1 MTPPLNPERQ
11 RIIDDLFDGA
21 LDQAPDAR
29 AEWLRAQCPDVEL
42 RAEVAALIA
51 AHDEND
57 AIFDRNAIE
66 VAGPL
71 LRAPRVE
78 SQIGPYRLVRE
89 LGRGGMGIVYLA
101 ERADGQ
107 YRRRV
112 AIKLLRNSPDSE
124 DLNRRFAA
132 ERQILASLSHP
143 NIAQLLDGGVTDG
156 HIPFLV
162 MEYVDGVPITTYCD
176 RQRLG
181 VEERLQLFRDVCGAV
196 HHAHQNLV
204 IHRDIKPSN
213 ILVTEERR
221 VMLLDFG
228 IAKLLNPTL
237 GPADQA
243 YTRTEWRVM
252 TPEYASPE
260 QVRGDSLTTASDVY
274 ALGVLLYELL
284 SGRRPHRLTSRSPQ
298 ELTEIIVQRDPVLPS
313 IAVTRPEPASSDV
326 AVTDA
331 TPETIAEDR
340 RLTVE
345 RLRRRLEGDLDAI
358 MMMALRKESARRY
371 GSADLLWE
379 DVQRHLD
386 GLPVLAHRGTRW
398 YRTRKFV
405 RRHRLEAIAAA
416 VVIVSL
422 VGGTSVAVRQAA
434 LASRERDRAEQALG
448 QSTEVTEFL
457 VRLFRTPAP
466 AGLSHEQVTARDMLV
481 TGMARVEDLRGQP
494 VVQAQMLD
502 ALGRVNDQ
510 LGRFDEAE
518 RLLRRALELRRTQY
532 GDNHADVAATLNHL
546 STVVAERGR
555 HAEALRLAREA
566 LDIQKR
572 ALGPRTP
579 EVALTLSRVGEMTED
594 DAAAESLFRAARD
607 IQRSALGPQTLE
619 VATIDVRLAEIFTRR
634 GKYEE
639 AEATARE
646 ALAIRERLMGP
657 EHASTAV
664 GMISLAEL
672 LRFYRNQPVEA
683 ESLYHRAIEI
693 LRKQPRPRPALLSGA
708 LGGLES
714 IAHWR
719 GDHVRA
725 EAFAREV
732 LDAHR
737 RALGA
742 EHPIVAEA
750 METIAEHLAA
760 QRRYSEAE
768 DMLRASIA
776 LLQRTVGSED
786 FRTASTLI
794 TLGRVHAA
802 AGRLDE
808 AEDDLRQALST
819 MERVEGPVKEIEG
832 EAAAL
837 LANVIER
844 RGKTTEASVL
854 FERAAAILRPLPQRF
869 GYGRLAAYAALADH
883 YRATKR
889 SVDEQHFRQLA
900 GALTAP

>member
-1 MTPPLNPERQ
+1 MNPERQ
-11 RIIDDLFDGA
+11 RVIDDLFDGV
-21 LDQAPDAR
+21 LDQPPEAR
-29 AEWLRAQCPDVEL
+29 AAWLHAQCTDAGL
-42 RAEVAALIA
+42 RAEVEALIE
-51 AHDEND
+51 AHDRSD
-57 AIFDRNAIE
+57 AIFDRNAME

-71 LRAPRVE
+71 LRGPRVE

-124 DLNRRFAA
+124 ELTRRFTA
-132 ERQILASLSHP
+132 ERQILASLNHP
-143 NIAQLLDGGVTDG
+143 NIAQLLDGGVTDR

-181 VEERLQLFRDVCGAV
+181 IEERLQLFRDVCAAV

-213 ILVTEERR
+213 ILVTAERR
-221 VMLLDFG
+221 VKLLDFG
-228 IAKLLNPTL
+228 IAKLLNPTF

-298 ELTEIIVQRDPVLPS
+298 QLTEIIVQRDPLLPS
-313 IAVTRPEPASSDV
+313 IAVSRPEPASSDV
-326 AVTDA
+326 AATDP
-331 TPETIAEDR
+331 TPEAIAHDR
-340 RLTVE
+340 RLSVE
-345 RLRRRLEGDLDAI
+345 RLQRRLEGDLDAI
-358 MMMALRKESARRY
+358 MMMALRKESVRRY

-379 DVQRHLD
+379 DVQRHRD

-405 RRHRLEAIAAA
+405 SRHRLKAIAAA
-416 VVIVSL
+416 VVVVSL
-422 VGGTSVAVRQAA
+422 VGGTSVAVREAA

-448 QSTEVTEFL
+448 QSKEVTEFL

-466 AGLSHEQVTARDMLV
+466 AGLSHEQVTARDMLA

-518 RLLRRALELRRTQY
+518 GLLRRALELRRSQH
-532 GDNHADVAATLNHL
+532 GDNHADVAATLIHL
-546 STVVAERGR
+546 SSVVAERGR
-555 HAEALRLAREA
+555 HAEALQLSREA

-572 ALGPRTP
+572 ALGPRSP
-579 EVALTLSRVGEMTED
+579 EVAVTLSRVADMTAD
-594 DAAAESLFRAARD
+594 GAAAESLYRAARD
-607 IQRSALGPQTLE
+607 IQRAALGPQALA
-619 VATIDVRLAEIFTRR
+619 VATTDVRLAEIFTRR
-634 GKYEE
+634 GKYDE

-646 ALAIRERLMGP
+646 VVAIRERTMGS

-664 GMISLAEL
+664 GMIALAEL
-672 LRFYRNQPVEA
+672 LHFFRNQPVEA
-683 ESLYHRAIEI
+683 ESLYHRALEI
-693 LRKQPRPRPALLSGA
+693 LRKQSRPRPSLIAGA
-708 LGGLES
+708 LVGLES
-714 IAHWR
+714 IAHRR

-725 EAFAREV
+725 EALAREV

-742 EHPIVAEA
+742 EHAFVAGA
-750 METIAEHLAA
+750 MEQIAEHLAA

-776 LLQRTVGSED
+776 LLQRTVGPED

-794 TLGRVHAA
+794 DLGRLHAA

-808 AEDDLRQALST
+808 AEDDLHRALT
-819 MERVEGPVKEIEG
+819 ILERLEGPVKEYEG
-832 EAAAL
+832 DAAAL
-837 LANVIER
+837 LAGVIER
-844 RGKTTEASVL
+844 RGRTAEASVL
-854 FERAAAILRPLPQRF
+854 FDRAATILRPLPQRF

-883 YRATKR
+883 YRAVKR
-889 SVDEQHFRQLA
+889 PADEQHFRQLA
-900 GALTAP
+900 GTLVTR